1 MIKLQNSYSYIET
14 ILTCEECGYE
24 WDGNPN
30 DYQKYNGEQVCPKCG
45 HKDLPYWDDSDDL
58 FD

>member
-14 ILTCEECGYE
+14 ILTCEECGHE
-24 WDGNPN
+24 WNGNPN
-30 DYQKYNGEQVCPKCG
+30 DHENGEKTCPKCG
-45 HKDLPYWDDSDDL
+45 HSDIPDWDDSDDL